1 MARIDQVT
9 VRGDAPKLREFADAL
24 NTRRVRDGVRAF
36 VIPADR
42 AAYVDAIDN
51 GAIAALHNAGFTI
64 CDPETP
70 DPAVARSE
78 TAKQWPGEDT
88 AGLIDEIS
96 G

>member
-1 MARIDQVT
+1 MAGIDQVT

-24 NTRRVRDGVRAF
+24 KARCVRDGVRAF
-36 VIPADR
+36 VIPVDR
-42 AAYVDAIDN
+42 ATYVDAIDN

-70 DPAVARSE
+70 DPAVAKGE
-78 TAKQWPGEDT
+78 TAKAWPGEET